1 MIGTR
6 TDRRAAKPLARPLA
20 AEDLTSAGIPIGV
33 VALKLLRNNRR
44 IAEMV
49 QSIPESAGNRL
60 VWLLAGLS
68 IIAGCSAM
76 ARVREVPK
84 WLDLPETPSLSQPAQ
99 SSTVAV
105 GGTKIWYAVFGEQ
118 NSKTVT
124 LLHGGGANS
133 NYWGH
138 LVRDLSG
145 QYRVVVIDSR
155 GHGRSTFGTRSLSY
169 ASMADDVIAVLDHL
183 KIGRTAIVGWS
194 DGANIGFNLTLKYP
208 ARISGLYA
216 FAGNANPGGMQSPP
230 PNSAFQAFAAQSAAE
245 FKRLSPVPA
254 EAGRINAALSMMWKT
269 QPQLSKNDL
278 QKIKVPTWIV
288 HAERDEVIRETH
300 AKEVAASISNAKFV
314 LLKEVSHFALLQD
327 VPQFNGSVQE
337 FLQSLR

>member
-1 MIGTR
+1 MKLKR
-6 TDRRAAKPLARPLA
+6 TIAIIVCAIILGSFGVTSEAR
-20 AEDLTSAGIPIGV
+20 
-33 VALKLLRNNRR
+33 KL
-44 IAEMV
+44 
-49 QSIPESAGNRL
+49 
-60 VWLLAGLS
+60 
-68 IIAGCSAM
+68 
-76 ARVREVPK
+76 PK
-84 WLDLPETPSLSQPAQ
+84 WQTLPATPSLSPTAPNG
-99 SSTVAV
+99 TVAV
-105 GGTKIWYAVFGEQ
+105 GDAKIWYAVFGEQ

-194 DGANIGFNLTLKYP
+194 DGANIGFYLTLNYP
-208 ARISGLYA
+208 ARISGHYA
-216 FAGNANPGGMQSPP
+216 FAGNSNPGGMQAAPP
-230 PNSAFQAFAAQSAAE
+230 DGAFQRFAARTPSE
-245 FKRLSPVPA
+245 FKRMSPMPSEFA
-254 EAGRINAALSMMWKT
+254 KINAALSAMWKT
-269 QPQLSKNDL
+269 QPQLSKSDL

-288 HAERDEVIRETH
+288 HAERDEVIHETH
-300 AKEVAASISNAKFV
+300 AKEIAVSIPDAKFV
-314 LLKEVSHFALLQD
+314 LLKDVSHFALLQD